1 MYKNVARWRLIRHH
15 SEEAGVEGGQW
26 PVDNGAGDRSQAVV
40 AMPQSSQKNI
50 QKKTQRNHHIEL
62 VSVLM
67 YYSHSIAVS

>member
-1 MYKNVARWRLIRHH
+1 MLPGGASFATTVKRREWRAV
-15 SEEAGVEGGQW
+15 SGPW
-26 PVDNGAGDRSQAVV
+26 TTGAGDRSQAVV

-50 QKKTQRNHHIEL
+50 QKKTQRNHHIKL